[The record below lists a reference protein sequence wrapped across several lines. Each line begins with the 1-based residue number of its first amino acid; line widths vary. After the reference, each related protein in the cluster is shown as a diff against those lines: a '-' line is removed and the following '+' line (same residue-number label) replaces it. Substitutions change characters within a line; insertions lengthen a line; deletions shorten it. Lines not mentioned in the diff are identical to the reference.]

1 MKQDVSE
8 SASMLDGETFSRA
21 SGEADKMATIER
33 HGSFDALVIWNLE
46 SAVDLARNPPRE
58 DNNRGAG

>member
-1 MKQDVSE
+1 
-8 SASMLDGETFSRA
+8 MLDGETFSRA